1 MGTKFC
7 RLIKSCIFNEFMTSW
22 FCQSL
27 LTTQHKISSA
37 LSIYIRGLSES
48 LYSMNNQSVI
58 ARLVKAFAVHVTENI
73 KIDRLFSIVSI

>member
-37 LSIYIRGLSES
+37 LSIYIRGLPES

-58 ARLVKAFAVHVTENI
+58 ALVKAFAVHVTENI